1 MSLSSTPKET
11 FLADYRVPDYL
22 IDTVHLHFELDAS
35 DTHVRS
41 VLSMRKNV
49 KGAGGDCVLDG
60 EYLELVSVK
69 IDGHQLQGNEYQRT
83 DKSLILSGLP
93 DKFEL
98 EIETRIEPD
107 KNTALEGL
115 YHSGSLLCT
124 QCEAEGFRRITY
136 YLDRPDVMAVFTVSL
151 VANKELWPIML
162 ANGNMEEQG
171 QFDDGRHWTRWHDPH
186 PKPSY
191 LFALVAGDLYRQQD
205 HFTTLSGREVS
216 LQIYVDHENS
226 HKCDHALVSLKQAM
240 QWDEETYG
248 REYDLDVFMIVA
260 VNDFNMGA
268 MENKGL
274 NIFNSSCVLASPE
287 TATDA
292 DYHRIQGIV
301 GHEYFH
307 NWSGNR
313 VTCRDWFQLSLKEGF
328 TVLRDQQFSGAMNS
342 VAVQRIDDVNQLRT
356 MQFAEDAGP
365 MAHPVR
371 PASFIEISNFYTVTI
386 YEKGA
391 EVVGMIKTIVGDEGF
406 RKGTDLYFDRH
417 DGQAV
422 TTDDFVKAIEDVND
436 VDLTQFKRW
445 YSQAGTP
452 KLTVNGHYDVM
463 KQTYTLTIE
472 QTCPITPDE
481 SNPGESNKEAFHI
494 PLALGLLDKE
504 GLPLL
509 LQLEGEERAYDDF
522 TRVLTIN
529 ESSHAFTFINVE
541 SEPVPSL
548 LRGFSAPV
556 KLDIQRSNAELEFLM
571 VNDSDSFNRWD
582 AGQTLLINTLLGLVR
597 NVQLQQPLSL
607 NKGLIEQFSTIL
619 TNTKMDPALIA
630 KMLSLPSENYL
641 AAQMDI
647 ADVDAIHT
655 ARQFLKN
662 SLAHGLKNEFNAVY
676 QQQNTLGQYQFNSA
690 DMAKRSLKNMCLI
703 YLVATNDP
711 MQTQRCLKQMKQ
723 SDNMTD
729 TIAGLVALA
738 NQAGPEGEHALRAF
752 YEQWQHDRL
761 VVDKWLTVQA
771 QSRLPDTLIRIK
783 GLMKHPAFNIKN
795 PNNVRA
801 LIGQFCRNNP
811 INFHAKDGSG
821 YQFLV
826 EQIIVLNKL
835 NPQVAS
841 RMLGAFNSWRQYD
854 ENRQGLMKKAL
865 TDIASLQDLSPDV
878 YEIVTK
884 YLAD

>member
-1 MSLSSTPKET
+1 MSSLSPPKET
-11 FLADYRVPDYL
+11 FLADYRVPNYL
-22 IDTVHLHFELDAS
+22 IDTVHLHFELAAS

-41 VLSMRKNV
+41 VLAMRKNPQ
-49 KGAGGDCVLDG
+49 GEGGDCILDG
-60 EYLELVSVK
+60 EQLELWSVK
-69 IDGHQLQGNEYQRT
+69 IDGRQLQGNEYQRT

-93 DKFEL
+93 DTFEL
-98 EIETRIEPD
+98 EIETRIQPD

-151 VANKELWPIML
+151 VADKQQWPIML

-171 QFDDGRHWTRWHDPH
+171 QFDDGRHWTRWHDPY

-205 HFTTLSGREVS
+205 HFTTQSGREVS

-226 HKCDHALVSLKQAM
+226 HKCDHALTSLKQAM
-240 QWDEETYG
+240 FWDEQTYG

-287 TATDA
+287 TASDA

-328 TVLRDQQFSGAMNS
+328 TVLRDQQFSAAMNS
-342 VAVQRIDDVNQLRT
+342 AAVQRIDDVNQLRT

-391 EVVGMIKTIVGDEGF
+391 EVVGMIKTIVGDDGF
-406 RKGTDLYFDRH
+406 RQGTDLYFDRH

-422 TTDDFVKAIEDVND
+422 TTDDFVTAIEDANS

-452 KLTVNGHYDVM
+452 ELTVTSHYDQV
-463 KQTYTLTIE
+463 KKSFSLDIE
-472 QTCPITPDE
+472 QSCPTTPD
-481 SNPGESNKEAFHI
+481 GLVKEAFHI
-494 PLALGLLDKE
+494 PIALGLLDQE
-504 GLPLL
+504 GAAIS
-509 LQLEGEERAYDDF
+509 LQLEGEESPYSDT
-522 TRVLTIN
+522 TRVLTLNQI
-529 ESSHAFTFINVE
+529 SQSFTFVNID
-541 SEPVPSL
+541 SKPILSL

-556 KLDIQRSNAELEFLM
+556 KVNIQRSNAELAFLM
-571 VNDSDSFNRWD
+571 ANDSDSFNRWD
-582 AGQTLLINTLLGLVR
+582 VAQTLLINTLLALVS
-597 NVQLQQPLSL
+597 NVQSQQALSL
-607 NKGLIEQFSTIL
+607 NKTVLAQFSAIL
-619 TNTKMDPALIA
+619 TDTSIDPALIA
-630 KMLSLPSENYL
+630 KILTLPSENYL
-641 AAQMDI
+641 ASQMDK
-647 ADVDAIHT
+647 ADVDAIHA

-662 SLAHGLKNEFNAVY
+662 SLAHGLKQQFSTVYQHNSSSNDYQFNAV
-676 QQQNTLGQYQFNSA
+676 
-690 DMAKRSLKNMCLI
+690 DMAKRSLKNLCLS
-703 YLVATNDP
+703 YLMATDDP

-738 NQAGPEGEHALRAF
+738 NQKGPEGEHALRAF

-771 QSRLPDTLIRIK
+771 QSNLPDTLIRIK

-826 EQIIVLNKL
+826 EQIIVLNRL

-854 ENRQGLMKKAL
+854 EGRQNLMKKAL
-865 TDIASLQDLSPDV
+865 KQIASQDNLSPDV
-878 YEIVTK
+878 YEVVTK

>member
-1 MSLSSTPKET
+1 MTSSVTPKET
-11 FLADYRVPDYL
+11 FLADYKVPNYL

-35 DTHVRS
+35 KTHVRS
-41 VLSMRKNV
+41 VLSMRKNPQ
-49 KGAGGDCVLDG
+49 GNGGDCVLDG
-60 EYLELVSVK
+60 EQLELLSIKV
-69 IDGHQLQGNEYQRT
+69 DGRQLQGNEYQRT
-83 DKSLILSGLP
+83 EKSLRLSSLP
-93 DKFEL
+93 DSFEL
-98 EIETRIEPD
+98 EIETLIQPD
-107 KNTALEGL
+107 QNTALEGL
-115 YHSGSLLCT
+115 YHSGTLLCT

-151 VANKELWPIML
+151 VADKQLWPIML
-162 ANGNMEEQG
+162 ANGNLEEQG
-171 QFDDGRHWTRWHDPH
+171 QFEDGRHWTRWHDPH

-205 HFTTLSGREVS
+205 SFTTQSGRNVS

-226 HKCDHALVSLKQAM
+226 HKCDHALNSLKQAM
-240 QWDEETYG
+240 KWDEETYG

-274 NIFNSSCVLASPE
+274 NIFNASCVLASPE

-292 DYHRIQGIV
+292 DYYRIQSIV

-328 TVLRDQQFSGAMNS
+328 TVLRDQQFSAALNS
-342 VAVQRIDDVNQLRT
+342 EAVQRIDDVNQLRT

-391 EVVGMIKTIVGDEGF
+391 EVVGMIKTIVGDKGF

-422 TTDDFVKAIEDVND
+422 TTDDFVQAIEDANA
-436 VDLTQFKRW
+436 VDLSQFKRW

-452 KLTVNGHYDVM
+452 QIVIDEQYDDFNNTYSLTVS
-463 KQTYTLTIE
+463 QS
-472 QTCPITPDE
+472 CPATPDQAD
-481 SNPGESNKEAFHI
+481 KEPFHI
-494 PLALGLLDKE
+494 PLAVGLLDQKGE
-504 GLPLL
+504 ALSLR
-509 LQLEGEERAYDDF
+509 LEDDEADF
-522 TRVLTIN
+522 DSQTRVLSIT
-529 ESSHAFTFINVE
+529 EATQTFIFNNVHFK
-541 SEPVPSL
+541 PVLSV

-556 KLDIQRSNAELEFLM
+556 IVKAKYSNAELAFLM
-571 VNDSDSFNRWD
+571 AHDSDSFNRWD
-582 AGQTLLINTLLGLVR
+582 AGQTLLINVLLKLVKDI
-597 NVQLQQPLSL
+597 QQQTALSVPNDL
-607 NKGLIEQFSTIL
+607 IQQFKLILMNKDL
-619 TNTKMDPALIA
+619 DPALIA
-630 KMLSLPSENYL
+630 KMLSLPTENYL
-641 AAQMDI
+641 AAQMEN
-647 ADVDAIHT
+647 ADVDAIHK
-655 ARQFLKN
+655 ARQFLKKK
-662 SLAHGLKNEFNAVY
+662 LANGLKDEFIAIYQQYNSPDKYQFNAV
-676 QQQNTLGQYQFNSA
+676 
-690 DMAKRSLKNMCLI
+690 DMARRTLKNSCLS
-703 YLVATNDP
+703 YLMATDDP

-729 TIAGLVALA
+729 TIAGLVLLA
-738 NQAGPEGEHALRAF
+738 NHAGPEGEHALRAF

-771 QSRLPDTLIRIK
+771 QSSLPDTLLRIK
-783 GLMKHPAFNIKN
+783 GLMKHPAFSIKN

-821 YQFLV
+821 YRFLA
-826 EQIIVLNKL
+826 EQILVLNKL

-854 ENRQGLMKKAL
+854 DVRQGLMKKAL
-865 TDIASLQDLSPDV
+865 SEIANYDDLSPDV
-878 YEIVTK
+878 YEVVNK
-884 YLAD
+884 YLADV

>member
-1 MSLSSTPKET
+1 MSSSSAPKET

-41 VLSMRKNV
+41 VLSMRQNP
-49 KGAGGDCVLDG
+49 KGQGGDCILDG
-60 EYLELVSVK
+60 EHLELISVK
-69 IDGHQLQGNEYQRT
+69 VDGRQLQGNEYQRT
-83 DKSLILSGLP
+83 DKSLTLSGLP
-93 DKFEL
+93 NTFEL
-98 EIETRIEPD
+98 EIETSIQPD

-136 YLDRPDVMAVFTVSL
+136 YPDRPDVMAVFTVSL
-151 VANKELWPIML
+151 VADKAQWPIML
-162 ANGNMEEQG
+162 ANGNMQEQG
-171 QFDDGRHWTRWHDPH
+171 QFEDGRHWTRWHDPH

-205 HFTTLSGREVS
+205 SFTTISGRDVS

-226 HKCDHALVSLKQAM
+226 HKCDHALTSLKQSM

-328 TVLRDQQFSGAMNS
+328 TVLRDQQFSAAMNS

-391 EVVGMIKTIVGDEGF
+391 EVVGMIKTIVGDDGF
-406 RKGTDLYFDRH
+406 RQGTDLYFDRH

-422 TTDDFVKAIEDVND
+422 TTDDFVKAIEDANN
-436 VDLTQFKRW
+436 VDLSQFKRW

-452 KLTVNGHYDVM
+452 ELTVDSHYDQM
-463 KQTYTLTIE
+463 KQTYTLSIE
-472 QTCPITPDE
+472 QSCPMTPDE
-481 SNPGESNKEAFHI
+481 LEKEAFQI
-494 PLALGLLDKE
+494 PLAVGLLDQQ

-509 LQLEGEERAYDDF
+509 LQLDGEENPYNDF
-522 TRVLTIN
+522 TRVVTLNDMSQT
-529 ESSHAFTFINVE
+529 FTFINVE
-541 SEPVPSL
+541 SKPVLSL

-556 KLDIQRSNAELEFLM
+556 KVNMQRSNTELEFLM
-571 VNDSDSFNRWD
+571 VNDTDSFNRWD
-582 AGQTLLINTLLGLVR
+582 AGQTLLINVLLGLVR

-607 NKGLIEQFSTIL
+607 AKSLLEQFSLIL
-619 TNTKMDPALIA
+619 TNTKSDPALIA
-630 KMLSLPSENYL
+630 KMLTLPSENYL
-641 AAQMDI
+641 AAQMAE

-655 ARQFLKN
+655 ARQYLKN
-662 SLAHGLKNEFNAVY
+662 SFAHSLKQELIEVY
-676 QQQNTLGQYQFNSA
+676 QRQNSTASYQFNSN
-690 DMAKRSLKNMCLI
+690 DMAKRSLKNTCLS
-703 YLVATNDP
+703 YLMATIDP

-738 NQAGPEGEHALRAF
+738 SQSGPEGEHALRAF
-752 YEQWQHDRL
+752 YEQWKDDRL

-771 QSRLPDTLIRIK
+771 QSDLPDTLIRVK

-821 YQFLV
+821 YAFLV
-826 EQIIVLNKL
+826 EQIIVLNAL
-835 NPQVAS
+835 NPQVAA
-841 RMLGAFNSWRQYD
+841 RMLGAFNSWKHYD
-854 ENRQGLMKKAL
+854 ESRRVLMKKAL
-865 TDIASLQDLSPDV
+865 MSIAAQKDLSADV

>member
-1 MSLSSTPKET
+1 MTLPSPPKET

-22 IDTVHLHFELDAS
+22 IDTVHLHFELAAS

-41 VLSMRKNV
+41 IMSMRKNP
-49 KGAGGDCVLDG
+49 KGLGGDCVLDG
-60 EYLELVSVK
+60 EHLELLSVK
-69 IDGHQLQGNEYQRT
+69 VDGQQLQGNEYQRT
-83 DKSLILSGLP
+83 DKSLILSALP

-136 YLDRPDVMAVFTVSL
+136 YLDRPDVMAVFTVSI
-151 VANKELWPIML
+151 VANKQQWPIML
-162 ANGNMEEQG
+162 ANGNMEDQG

-205 HFTTLSGREVS
+205 HFTTMSGREVS

-226 HKCDHALVSLKQAM
+226 HKCDHALTSLKQSM

-342 VAVQRIDDVNQLRT
+342 EAVQRIDDVNQLRT

-406 RKGTDLYFDRH
+406 RAGTDLYFDRH

-422 TTDDFVKAIEDVND
+422 TTDDFVKAIEDAND
-436 VDLTQFKRW
+436 VDLSQFKRW

-452 KLTVNGHYDVM
+452 ELKLRGHYDVISN
-463 KQTYTLTIE
+463 TYSLHVE
-472 QTCPITPDE
+472 QSCPQTPDE
-481 SNPGESNKEAFHI
+481 LEKEAFHI
-494 PLALGLLDKE
+494 PLAVGLLDQQ

-509 LQLEGEERAYDDF
+509 LQLEGEERAYKDF
-522 TRVLTIN
+522 TRVLTLN
-529 ESSHAFTFINVE
+529 ESSQTFTFINIE

-556 KLDIQRSNAELEFLM
+556 KLDIPRSNTELEFLM
-571 VNDSDSFNRWD
+571 ANDSDSFNRWD
-582 AGQTLLINTLLGLVR
+582 AGQTLLINTLLALVN
-597 NVQLQQPLSL
+597 NVQLQQPL
-607 NKGLIEQFSTIL
+607 NIHKGLIEQFSAIL
-619 TNTKMDPALIA
+619 TNIKMDPALIA
-630 KMLSLPSENYL
+630 KMLTLPSENYL
-641 AAQMDI
+641 AAQMSV

-662 SLAHGLKNEFNAVY
+662 SLAHRLKQEFSDVY
-676 QQQNTLGQYQFNSA
+676 QQQNSTGKYQFNSD
-690 DMAKRSLKNMCLI
+690 DMAKRSLKNLCLS
-703 YLVATNDP
+703 YLVATDDP
-711 MQTQRCLKQMKQ
+711 LQTQRCLKQMKQ

-729 TIAGLVALA
+729 TISGLVALA

-752 YEQWQHDRL
+752 YEQWKHDRL

-771 QSRLPDTLIRIK
+771 QSSLPDTLIRIK

-826 EQIIVLNKL
+826 EQIIILNKL

-841 RMLGAFNSWRQYD
+841 RMLGALNSWRQYD
-854 ENRQGLMKKAL
+854 ASRQVLMKKAL
-865 TDIASLQDLSPDV
+865 SDIANQKDLSPDV

>member
-1 MSLSSTPKET
+1 
-11 FLADYRVPDYL
+11 
-22 IDTVHLHFELDAS
+22 
-35 DTHVRS
+35 
-41 VLSMRKNV
+41 
-49 KGAGGDCVLDG
+49 
-60 EYLELVSVK
+60 
-69 IDGHQLQGNEYQRT
+69 GNEYQRT
-83 DKSLILSGLP
+83 DKTLVLSALP
-93 DKFEL
+93 DQFEL
-98 EIETRIEPD
+98 EIETRVEPD

-151 VANKELWPIML
+151 VADKAQWPIML

-205 HFTTLSGREVS
+205 SFTTMSGREVN
-216 LQIYVDHENS
+216 LQIYVDHENN
-226 HKCDHALVSLKQAM
+226 HKCDHALTSLKQSM

-328 TVLRDQQFSGAMNS
+328 TVLRDQQFSAAMNS
-342 VAVQRIDDVNQLRT
+342 EAVQRIDDVNQLRT

-391 EVVGMIKTIVGDEGF
+391 EVVGMIKTIVGADGF

-422 TTDDFVKAIEDVND
+422 TTDDFVKAIEDANN
-436 VDLTQFKRW
+436 VDLSQFKRW

-452 KLTVNGHYDVM
+452 ELTVAGHYDEI
-463 KQTYTLTIE
+463 KQTYTLSVE
-472 QTCPITPDE
+472 QACPMTPDE
-481 SNPGESNKEAFHI
+481 LEKEAFHI
-494 PLALGLLDKE
+494 PLAVGLLDE
-504 GLPLL
+504 QGLPLL
-509 LQLEGEERAYDDF
+509 LQLEGEDRAYDDA
-522 TRVLTIN
+522 TRVLTVN
-529 ESSHAFTFINVE
+529 ETRQTFTFINVE
-541 SEPVPSL
+541 SKPVPSL

-556 KLDIQRSNAELEFLM
+556 KLAIQRSNAELEFLM
-571 VNDSDSFNRWD
+571 ANDTDSFNRWD
-582 AGQTLLINTLLGLVR
+582 AGQRLLINILLDLVR
-597 NVQLQQPLSL
+597 NVQLDQPLRFSNSL
-607 NKGLIEQFSTIL
+607 VEKLSDIL
-619 TNTKMDPALIA
+619 TDAEMDPALIA
-630 KMLSLPSENYL
+630 KMLTLPSENYL
-641 AAQMDI
+641 AAQMPI

-662 SLAHGLKNEFNAVY
+662 SLAHGLKQEFSDVY
-676 QQQNTLGQYQFNSA
+676 QQQNTTVKYEFNSV
-690 DMAKRSLKNMCLI
+690 DMAKRSLKNLCLS
-703 YLVATNDP
+703 YLVTTADP

-729 TIAGLVALA
+729 TISGLVALA
-738 NQAGPEGEHALRAF
+738 NQKGPEGEHALRAF

-771 QSRLPDTLIRIK
+771 QSDLPDTLLRIK
-783 GLMKHPAFNIKN
+783 GLMKHPAFNMTN

-821 YQFLV
+821 YEFLV
-826 EQIIVLNKL
+826 DQIIVLNKL
-835 NPQVAS
+835 NPQVAA
-841 RMLGAFNSWRQYD
+841 RMLGAFNSWRHYD
-854 ENRQGLMKKAL
+854 EARQMLMKNAL
-865 TDIASLQDLSPDV
+865 MTIAEQKDLSSDV

>member
-1 MSLSSTPKET
+1 
-11 FLADYRVPDYL
+11 
-22 IDTVHLHFELDAS
+22 
-35 DTHVRS
+35 
-41 VLSMRKNV
+41 
-49 KGAGGDCVLDG
+49 
-60 EYLELVSVK
+60 
-69 IDGHQLQGNEYQRT
+69 
-83 DKSLILSGLP
+83 
-93 DKFEL
+93 
-98 EIETRIEPD
+98 
-107 KNTALEGL
+107 
-115 YHSGSLLCT
+115 
-124 QCEAEGFRRITY
+124 
-136 YLDRPDVMAVFTVSL
+136 
-151 VANKELWPIML
+151 
-162 ANGNMEEQG
+162 
-171 QFDDGRHWTRWHDPH
+171 
-186 PKPSY
+186 
-191 LFALVAGDLYRQQD
+191 
-205 HFTTLSGREVS
+205 
-216 LQIYVDHENS
+216 
-226 HKCDHALVSLKQAM
+226 
-240 QWDEETYG
+240 
-248 REYDLDVFMIVA
+248 
-260 VNDFNMGA
+260 MGA

-342 VAVQRIDDVNQLRT
+342 EAVQRIDDVNQLRT

-406 RKGTDLYFDRH
+406 RAGTDLYFDRH

-422 TTDDFVKAIEDVND
+422 TTDDFVKAIEDAND
-436 VDLTQFKRW
+436 VDLSQFKRW

-452 KLTVNGHYDVM
+452 ELKLRGHYDVISN
-463 KQTYTLTIE
+463 TYSLHVE
-472 QTCPITPDE
+472 QSCPQTPDE
-481 SNPGESNKEAFHI
+481 LEKEAFHI
-494 PLALGLLDKE
+494 PLAVGLLDQQ

-509 LQLEGEERAYDDF
+509 LQLEGEERAYKDF
-522 TRVLTIN
+522 TRVLTLN
-529 ESSHAFTFINVE
+529 ESSQTFTFINIE

-556 KLDIQRSNAELEFLM
+556 KLDIPRSNTELEFLM
-571 VNDSDSFNRWD
+571 ANDSDSFNRWD
-582 AGQTLLINTLLGLVR
+582 AGQTLLINTLLALVN
-597 NVQLQQPLSL
+597 NVQLQQSLSIH
-607 NKGLIEQFSTIL
+607 KGLIEQFSAIL

-630 KMLSLPSENYL
+630 KMLTLPSENYL
-641 AAQMDI
+641 AAQMSV

-662 SLAHGLKNEFNAVY
+662 SLAHRLKQEFSDVY
-676 QQQNTLGQYQFNSA
+676 QQQNSTGKYQFNSD
-690 DMAKRSLKNMCLI
+690 DMAKRSLKNLCLS
-703 YLVATNDP
+703 YLVATDDP
-711 MQTQRCLKQMKQ
+711 LQTQRCLKQMKQ

-729 TIAGLVALA
+729 TISGLVALA

-752 YEQWQHDRL
+752 YEQWKHDRL

-771 QSRLPDTLIRIK
+771 QSSLPDTLIRIK

-826 EQIIVLNKL
+826 EQIIILNKL

-841 RMLGAFNSWRQYD
+841 RMLGALNSWRQYD
-854 ENRQGLMKKAL
+854 ASRQVLMKKAL
-865 TDIASLQDLSPDV
+865 SDIANQKDLSPDV

>member
-1 MSLSSTPKET
+1 MSSLQATPKET
-11 FLADYRVPDYL
+11 FLADYKVPNYL
-22 IDTVHLHFELDAS
+22 IDTVHLTFDIDAS
-35 DTHVRS
+35 STRVRS
-41 VLSMRKNV
+41 VLAMRKNPQSEEENT
-49 KGAGGDCVLDG
+49 DCVLDG
-60 EYLELVSVK
+60 EHLELVSIK
-69 IDGHQLQGNEYQRT
+69 IDSRPLQGNEYQRT
-83 DKSLILSGLP
+83 DKSLLLSSLP

-98 EIETRIEPD
+98 EIETLIQPD
-107 KNTALEGL
+107 QNTALEGL

-136 YLDRPDVMAVFTVSL
+136 YMDRPDVMAVFTVSI
-151 VANKELWPIML
+151 VGDKQQWPIML
-162 ANGNMEEQG
+162 SNGNMEEQG

-191 LFALVAGDLYRQQD
+191 LFALVAGDLYRQKD
-205 HFTTLSGREVS
+205 SFTTMSDREVS

-226 HKCDHALVSLKQAM
+226 HKCDHALMSLKQAM
-240 QWDEETYG
+240 LWDEQTYG

-328 TVLRDQQFSGAMNS
+328 TVLRDQQFSGDMNS
-342 VAVQRIDDVNQLRT
+342 AAVQRIDDVNQLRT

-391 EVVGMIKTIVGDEGF
+391 EVVGMIRTIVGTEGF

-422 TTDDFVKAIEDVND
+422 TTDDFVKAMEDANN
-436 VDLTQFKRW
+436 VDLSQFKRW

-452 KLTVNGHYDVM
+452 VLTIETQYDEVLN
-463 KQTYTLTIE
+463 TYTLIVNQHCPATPG
-472 QTCPITPDE
+472 QTEKLPLY
-481 SNPGESNKEAFHI
+481 I
-494 PLALGLLDKE
+494 PLAVGLLNRN
-504 GLPLL
+504 GQAIP
-509 LQLEGEERAYDDF
+509 LQLEGESTASEKM
-522 TRVLTIN
+522 TRVLDIN
-529 ESSHAFTFINVE
+529 EQQHTFIFVNVRE
-541 SEPVPSL
+541 EPIPSL

-556 KLDIQRSNAELEFLM
+556 KITMDRSDADLAFLM
-571 VNDSDSFNRWD
+571 ANDSDSFNRWD
-582 AGQTLLINTLLGLVR
+582 AGQTWLINVLLNLINDYQQQRQLALPMGLV
-597 NVQLQQPLSL
+597 
-607 NKGLIEQFSTIL
+607 EQFSDVL
-619 TNTKMDPALIA
+619 TDEDTDPSLIA
-630 KMLSLPSENYL
+630 KMLTIPSENYL
-641 AAQMDI
+641 AAQMTI
-647 ADVDAIHT
+647 ADVDAIHA
-655 ARQFLKN
+655 ARQFLKR
-662 SLAHGLKNEFNAVY
+662 SIATGLKQQFSDIYQRYSAKEKYQFNAV
-676 QQQNTLGQYQFNSA
+676 
-690 DMAKRSLKNMCLI
+690 DMAKRSLKNVCLS
-703 YLVATNDP
+703 YLMTAEDP

-729 TIAGLVALA
+729 TLTGLALLSD
-738 NQAGPEGEHALRAF
+738 QAGPESEHALRAF

-771 QSRLPDTLIRIK
+771 QSHLPNTLIRVK
-783 GLMKHPAFNIKN
+783 GLMKHPAFSIKN

-821 YQFLV
+821 YQFLA
-826 EQIIVLNKL
+826 EQVLVLNKL

-854 ENRQGLMKKAL
+854 SERQAMIKKVLM
-865 TDIASLQDLSPDV
+865 DIASQPDLSSDV
-878 YEIVTK
+878 YEVVTK
-884 YLAD
+884 YLVES

>member
-1 MSLSSTPKET
+1 MSTPKET
-11 FLADYRVPDYL
+11 FLADYQVPDYL
-22 IDTVHLHFELDAS
+22 IDTVHLHFELEAS
-35 DTHVRS
+35 KTHVRS
-41 VLSMRKNV
+41 VLSIRKNPQG
-49 KGAGGDCVLDG
+49 KGGDCVLDG
-60 EYLELVSVK
+60 EQLELVSIK
-69 IDGHQLQGNEYQRT
+69 MDGRQLKGNEYERT
-83 DKSLILSGLP
+83 DKSLRLYSLA

-98 EIETRIEPD
+98 EIETIIAPD
-107 KNTALEGL
+107 QNTALEGL

-124 QCEAEGFRRITY
+124 QCEAQGFRRITY

-151 VANKELWPIML
+151 VADKQTWPIML
-162 ANGNMEEQG
+162 ANGNLEEQG

-191 LFALVAGDLYRQQD
+191 LFALVAGDLYCQQD
-205 HFTTLSGREVS
+205 SFTTQSAREVS
-216 LQIYVDHENS
+216 LQIYVDHENN
-226 HKCDHALVSLKQAM
+226 HKCDHALASLKQAM
-240 QWDEETYG
+240 KWDEETYG

-274 NIFNSSCVLASPE
+274 NIFNASCVLASPE

-292 DYHRIQGIV
+292 DYYRIQSIV

-328 TVLRDQQFSGAMNS
+328 TVLRDQQFSAALNS
-342 VAVQRIDDVNQLRT
+342 EAVQRIDDVNQLRT

-422 TTDDFVKAIEDVND
+422 TTDDFVQAIEDANAI
-436 VDLTQFKRW
+436 DLSQFKRW

-452 KLTVNGHYDVM
+452 EIIIDGHYDDFNN
-463 KQTYTLTIE
+463 TYSLTVS
-472 QTCPITPDE
+472 QSCPATPDQQ
-481 SNPGESNKEAFHI
+481 NKEAFHI
-494 PLALGLLDKE
+494 PLALGLLDQK
-504 GLPLL
+504 GGALS
-509 LQLEGEERAYDDF
+509 LQLEGDETDF
-522 TRVLTIN
+522 DGDTRVLSLT
-529 ESSHAFTFINVE
+529 ESTQTFIFNNVQFKPIL
-541 SEPVPSL
+541 SV

-556 KLDIQRSNAELEFLM
+556 IVKSKYSNQELAFLM
-571 VNDSDSFNRWD
+571 AHDSDSFNRWD
-582 AGQTLLINTLLGLVR
+582 AGQTLLINVLLKLAKDVQQQKALSIPTDLIQQFKMILVDK
-597 NVQLQQPLSL
+597 NL
-607 NKGLIEQFSTIL
+607 
-619 TNTKMDPALIA
+619 DPALIA
-630 KMLSLPSENYL
+630 KMLSLPTENYL
-641 AAQMDI
+641 AAQMDN
-647 ADVDAIHT
+647 ADVDAIHS
-655 ARQFLKN
+655 ARRFLKKK
-662 SLAHGLKNEFNAVY
+662 LANGLKEQFIVIY
-676 QQQNTLGQYQFNSA
+676 QQHSSRDKYQFNA
-690 DMAKRSLKNMCLI
+690 DDMAQRSLKNTCLS
-703 YLVATNDP
+703 YLMATDDP

-729 TIAGLVALA
+729 TIAGLVLLA

-771 QSRLPDTLIRIK
+771 QSSLPDTLLRIK
-783 GLMKHPAFNIKN
+783 GLMKHPAFSIKN

-821 YQFLV
+821 YRFLA
-826 EQIIVLNKL
+826 EQILVLNKL

-854 ENRQGLMKKAL
+854 AVRQDLMKQAL
-865 TDIASLQDLSPDV
+865 SEIANHDDLSPDV
-878 YEIVTK
+878 YEVVTK
-884 YLAD
+884 YLADV